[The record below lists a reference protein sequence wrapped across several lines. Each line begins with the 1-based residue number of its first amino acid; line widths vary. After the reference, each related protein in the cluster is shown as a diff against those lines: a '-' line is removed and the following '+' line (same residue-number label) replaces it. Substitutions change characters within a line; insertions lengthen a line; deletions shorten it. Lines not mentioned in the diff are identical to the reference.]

1 MVCMSFFG
9 DQASTEPERGRARP
23 HRPWDLPDAEF
34 PGVVRDSTLV
44 LGRAERVAVAI
55 TGLLAYSAGFE
66 IFVTARVRPG
76 ADTGPGDRMPAG
88 RGPGGARRSF
98 RLGLQLAD
106 GTKVIGQHGG
116 PGQPGDPDPDPDPDA
131 EPAGPILRAFLA
143 GGGPRSAFWRW
154 WAWPLPPAGPV
165 EFVCEWPA
173 FSIPESRA
181 GLDARLI
188 LDAAARS
195 IRLWPGDEG

>member
-1 MVCMSFFG
+1 MVCMSFFD
-9 DQASTEPERGRARP
+9 DQASTEPEPERARP
-23 HRPWDLPDAEF
+23 HHPWDLPDAEF
-34 PGVVRDSTLV
+34 PGVVPDSTLA
-44 LGRAERVAVAI
+44 LGRTERAAVAI
-55 TGLLAYSAGFE
+55 TGLLAYSTGFE

-76 ADTGPGDRMPAG
+76 ADTGLGDRMPGG

-116 PGQPGDPDPDPDPDA
+116 PGQPGDADADA

-143 GGGPRSAFWRW
+143 GGGPRSTFWRW
-154 WAWPLPPAGPV
+154 WAWPLPPAGPL
-165 EFVCEWPA
+165 EFVCEWPVL
-173 FSIPESRA
+173 SIPESRA
-181 GLDARLI
+181 GLDAQLI

-195 IRLWPGDEG
+195 IRLWPDDKG